1 MNQAAAFE
9 TGHGNTGHGNEA
21 IATVRLQAGDESS
34 RPAIAMQR
42 KPGDTGFH
50 VVLLILCAG
59 VLLASLL
66 LQAGGA
72 TVVVPFINQPLPEL
86 CMLRRTTALTC
97 PGCGLTR
104 CFISLAHGDLA
115 AAWAYNP
122 AGIWFF
128 SVVALQVPYRG
139 YQLWRILQGQR
150 ELNLVGAGQVALA
163 VFAVALVGQWLVRLI
178 P

>member
-1 MNQAAAFE
+1 MNQAAAAFDGVSAVDE
-9 TGHGNTGHGNEA
+9 GNACENEVA
-21 IATVRLQAGDESS
+21 GLISQPAVAADRRLGDV
-34 RPAIAMQR
+34 
-42 KPGDTGFH
+42 GLH
-50 VVLLILCAG
+50 VVLLILSAG
-59 VLLASLL
+59 ILLAAFF

-86 CMLRRTTALTC
+86 CLLRRMTGMTC

-104 CFISLAHGDLA
+104 CFISLAHGDWA
-115 AAWAYNP
+115 AAWSYNP

-128 SVVALQVPYRG
+128 GVVALQVPYRS
-139 YQLWRILQGQR
+139 YQLLRIAQGR
-150 ELNLVGAGQVALA
+150 PELVWLGAGQVALA